1 MKYLILIDSDGT
13 LRHSDGTISDRTK
26 KAIQRL
32 KEQGHIVVICTARPR
47 YHTLQISEQVG
58 IDDFLISSNGT
69 EIYNNLTDEIIWAS
83 YIDTNTCKQ
92 IYEICKKENIRLIFV
107 IDDKEYA
114 TKFTRNNKQNLL
126 NDSNFNKVINGNVKQ
141 IMIIDSCKEKIIN
154 LKRKLSDDS
163 LLNIIDSSDEFGE
176 EIWFSIVSG
185 NSSKGIALEKLASYL
200 KILKKNTIA
209 IGNDINDITMLKK
222 VGISVAVENA
232 IPEVL
237 SCAKI
242 ITKSNDLDGVAVF
255 LETLLL
261 N

>member
-26 KAIQRL
+26 RVIQRL

-69 EIYNNLTDEIIWAS
+69 EIYNNLTDEIIWTS
-83 YIDTNTCKQ
+83 YIDTNSCKQ
-92 IYEICKKENIRLIFV
+92 IYEICKKENIRLMFV

-114 TKFTRNNKQNLL
+114 TKFTRNNKQILL
-126 NDSNFNKVINGNVKQ
+126 NDFNFNKVINGNVKQ
-141 IMIIDSCKEKIIN
+141 IMIIDSCKEKIMN

-163 LLNIIDSSDEFGE
+163 LLNIIDSSDEFGD

-185 NSSKGIALEKLASYL
+185 NSSKGLALCKLSDYL
-200 KILKKNTIA
+200 EISNKNTIA
-209 IGNDINDITMLKK
+209 IGNDMNDVSMLKCA
-222 VGISVAVENA
+222 GISVAVGNA
-232 IPEVL
+232 IPEILDNATV
-237 SCAKI
+237 

-255 LETLLL
+255 LETLL
-261 N
+261 

>member
-26 KAIQRL
+26 RVIQRL

-83 YIDTNTCKQ
+83 YIDTNSCKQ
-92 IYEICKKENIRLIFV
+92 IYEICKKENIRLMFV

-114 TKFTRNNKQNLL
+114 TKFTRNNKQILL
-126 NDSNFNKVINGNVKQ
+126 NDFNFNKVINGNVKQ
-141 IMIIDSCKEKIIN
+141 IMIIDSCKEKIMN

-163 LLNIIDSSDEFGE
+163 LLNIIDSSDEFGD

-185 NSSKGIALEKLASYL
+185 NSSKGLALCKLSNYL
-200 KILKKNTIA
+200 EIPNKNTIA
-209 IGNDINDITMLKK
+209 IGNDMNDVSMLKCA
-222 VGISVAVENA
+222 GISVAVGNA
-232 IPEVL
+232 IPEILDNATV
-237 SCAKI
+237 

-255 LETLLL
+255 LETLL
-261 N
+261 